1 MTLNWI
7 LATEQEYT
15 DAHITPQP
23 TATRFILDTPQGEQ
37 EVILQ
42 HVDIHAE
49 DFEILVRKMPSDN
62 FLSDASLQYLLPRET
77 EETPKQK

>member
-23 TATRFILDTPQGEQ
+23 TATRFMLDTPQGQ
-37 EVILQ
+37 KEVILQ

-49 DFEILVRKMPSDN
+49 DFEILVRKMPSGN
-62 FLSDASLQYLLPRET
+62 FLSDASLQYLLPS
-77 EETPKQK
+77 EEEEGA